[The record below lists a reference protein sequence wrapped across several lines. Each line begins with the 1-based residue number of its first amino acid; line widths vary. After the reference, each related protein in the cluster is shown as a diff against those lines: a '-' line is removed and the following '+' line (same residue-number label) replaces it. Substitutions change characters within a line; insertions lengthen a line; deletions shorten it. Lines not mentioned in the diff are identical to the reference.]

1 MNSRLFIPP
10 PIYLFLFFL
19 RFLAVHVSGYE
30 PSYNVTL
37 NCGSP
42 DVTTAL
48 DSRLWQGDEQSN
60 FTSASKQLQNASFIS
75 EASQQAPSIDRTPYM
90 TARIFRSPFTYVFDP
105 VPPGPKFIRLHF
117 YPVLYGEFDGSKT
130 FFSVTVSTYT
140 FLSNF
145 SASLTAQSLGLK
157 AFSKE
162 FSINL
167 AEDQLLNITF
177 IPSSETSDG
186 YAFINGIEIVSMPEY
201 LYYSGSNDIGLPII
215 GQSSSM
221 TIDKA
226 FALET
231 VYRLNVG
238 GQNISP
244 MKDTGM
250 FRTWSDDIEY
260 LGYRGADPVN
270 TSNPIQYS
278 DKFPNYS
285 APELVYQT
293 ARTMGQFKSLNI
305 QINLTWTLPVYLG
318 FNYLIR
324 LHFCEFSSL
333 ITNKQ
338 DREFHIFIN
347 QQTAET
353 EADAITWSGGNGR
366 AVFRDYVVILQNGSQ
381 GMHKLYIDLHPNAD
395 ARTAYSDAILN
406 GLELFKLSSASGNLA
421 GPNPEPKA
429 TTIFAPT
436 KPSSHPT
443 ESLEKSKRSTIAI
456 AGSVLGA
463 VFLLSMLGVFVL
475 RTRKAAKEISHG
487 YQTSTCTTLSN
498 TTTSTKTKASSLPS
512 GLCRRFTLSE
522 IKKATNNFDIILRIG
537 VGGFGNVYKG
547 YIDDKATPVAIKRL
561 NPQSKQ
567 GAREFLTE
575 IEMLSMLRH
584 IHLVSLIGFCSED
597 HEMILVYDYMA
608 NGSFCDHLYGTNNP
622 PLPWKQRLQI
632 CLGAARGLHY
642 LHTGATH
649 MIIHR
654 DVKTTNILLDEKWVA
669 KVSDFGLSKA
679 GSTSMSRNH
688 VSTVVKGTLGYLDPE
703 YFRLQQL
710 TEKSDVY
717 SFGVVLFEVL
727 CARPPVIKSED
738 NDRVSLGVWGPCCF
752 QEGTLD
758 QIVDPH
764 LKGDIAPECL
774 NKFGEIAVSC
784 LLRDGIERPSMSD
797 VVWGLEFALQLQ
809 ETAEQVG
816 MDGGHLSEEKDAEPL
831 LCYSNTDRVDDAFD
845 ESSGQVSGSRS
856 SVFTT
861 ASSHSDNVGV
871 GVFSLVRS
879 HSGR

>member
-19 RFLAVHVSGYE
+19 RFLAVHISGYE

-42 DVTTAL
+42 GVTMAL

-60 FTSASKQLQNASFIS
+60 FTSAPKQLQNASFIS
-75 EASQQAPSIDRTPYM
+75 EARQQAPSIDRTPYM

-145 SASLTAQSLGLK
+145 SASLTAQSLGLE

-162 FSINL
+162 FCINL

-186 YAFINGIEIVSMPEY
+186 YAFINGIEIVSMPDY
-201 LYYSGSNDIGLPII
+201 LYYSGSNDIWVPII

-221 TIDKA
+221 PIDKA
-226 FALET
+226 LALET
-231 VYRLNVG
+231 VYRLNMG
-238 GQNISP
+238 GQHISP
-244 MKDTGM
+244 MNDTGM
-250 FRTWSDDIEY
+250 FRTWSEDIEY

-293 ARTMGQFKSLNI
+293 ARTMGQFKTLNI
-305 QINLTWTLPVYLG
+305 QINLTWTLPTYLG

-324 LHFCEFSSL
+324 LHFCEVSSR
-333 ITNKQ
+333 ITKKQ

-353 EADAITWSGGNGR
+353 EADVITWSGGNGR
-366 AVFRDYVVILQNGSQ
+366 ALFRDYVVILQNGSQ

-429 TTIFAPT
+429 ITNSAPT

-443 ESLEKSKRSTIAI
+443 ESRQKSKRSTIAI
-456 AGSVLGA
+456 AGSVLGG
-463 VFLLSMLGVFVL
+463 VFLLSMLGFFVL
-475 RTRKAAKEISHG
+475 RRRKTAKEIGQS

-512 GLCRRFTLSE
+512 DLCRRFTLSE
-522 IKKATNNFDIILRIG
+522 LKKATNNFDIILRIG

-547 YIDDKATPVAIKRL
+547 YIDDKAAPVAIKRL

-567 GAREFLTE
+567 GAREFQTE

-608 NGSFCDHLYGTNNP
+608 NGTLCDHLYGTNP

-669 KVSDFGLSKA
+669 KVSDFGLSKV
-679 GSTSMSRNH
+679 GPTGMSRNH

-738 NDRVSLGVWGPCCF
+738 NDRVSLAVWGPCCF
-752 QEGTLD
+752 EEGTLD

-764 LKGDIAPECL
+764 LKGEIAPESL

-784 LLRDGIERPSMSD
+784 LLRGGIERPSMSD
-797 VVWGLEFALQLQ
+797 VVWGLEFASQLQ

-816 MDGGHLSEEKDAEPL
+816 MDGGHLSEEKGAEAL
-831 LCYSNTDRVDDAFD
+831 LRYSNTVSVD
-845 ESSGQVSGSRS
+845 ESSGQLSGSRS

-861 ASSHSDNVGV
+861 SSHSDNVGV